1 MTVTATSGVNPALS
15 TTVSTSGRRSL
26 SWPAATSSLPHRL
39 QRHPAALAQR
49 APRPVGPRRRA
60 VANLLYRGLV

>member
-15 TTVSTSGRRSL
+15 TTVSTSGRSFVL
-26 SWPAATSSLPHRL
+26 TPATSSLPYRL

-49 APRPVGPRRRA
+49 APRPGGPRRRA